1 MTQPSNEA
9 RISNLEKESMTLGAR
24 IEELASD
31 TDNNFRALRQE
42 MKDGFLEMGK
52 AFDLNAANIEEVK
65 REVAGIRQ
73 DIVELKGD
81 MICMETRIIDTFKQL
96 LQQKSGE

>member
-1 MTQPSNEA
+1 MSTPGPES

-24 IEELASD
+24 IEELATD

-52 AFDLNAANIEEVK
+52 AFDLNASNIETRLNKIESMM
-65 REVAGIRQ
+65 Q
-73 DIVELKGD
+73 ELLN
-81 MICMETRIIDTFKQL
+81 RVP
-96 LQQKSGE
+96 KS

>member
-1 MTQPSNEA
+1 MSTPSNES

-24 IEELASD
+24 IEELATD

-52 AFDLNAANIEEVK
+52 LFDVNAGNIETVK
-65 REVAGIRQ
+65 RDVAQIKT
-73 DIVELKGD
+73 DLAELKGL
-81 MICMETRIIDTFKQL
+81 ILQL
-96 LQQKSGE
+96 LQQERG